1 MENTSSPLKKYQRQ
15 PKLYI
20 SLPSG
25 GRFYDSVVLHNNTY
39 TDLPVFSMT
48 ASDEILFKTP
58 DAMITGNAPT
68 ANIKNCCP
76 SILDPWKVVT
86 LDVDYLLMAIRVAT
100 YGNSMTVQHR
110 CSKCNTENAYQVDL
124 TKYMEHFGRQEFKD
138 TVMIEDFTVKLRP
151 LTYTK
156 WTEVQKKTIGL
167 QRALYQQ
174 SNSIED
180 EEQKA
185 QFIDQIVLQINELAL
200 STVFDFVEYIEVGG
214 EKETDKNEI
223 IEFLKTQDVAH
234 FHAIKKVIDDNVD
247 RWQIPSEQV
256 ECENCKAQNTLKVSL
271 DASDFFVTG

>member
-58 DAMITGNAPT
+58 DAMITGNATT